1 MFVYPYPLIP
11 NPACYNHIVPKQ
23 YYIKTYGCQMNVN
36 DSEILAGIL
45 EREGYTP
52 AEKMEEA
59 DLILVNTCSIRAG
72 AENKGLWFAHSIKSL
87 KEKNPNLIIG
97 LCGCVAQQEK
107 ETILKKMPFVDL
119 VMGPQGIDEFAG
131 LLKEVANSSTS
142 LGVNS
147 LQLTASCFKEQTSA
161 SRNLPAKRA
170 KSSRAY
176 VSITFGC
183 DNYCSYCVVPYVR
196 GREVSRSMDEILNE
210 IKALD
215 KTIHKE
221 VILLGQN
228 VNSWKV
234 ENRQLKIENRL
245 PELLREVSAI
255 AEVAWINF
263 MTSHPKDLS
272 DDILAAMA
280 EFPKVNHYLHLPVQS
295 GSSKILKAMNRKYD
309 REYYLK
315 LIEKIYQKIPDITLT
330 TDIIVG
336 FPGETEADFEDSLS
350 IIRQANFDSVNT
362 LMFSPRPQTAA
373 AQMTDQIDEPT
384 KNARLQKMMTV
395 VENQSL
401 AKNQL
406 LVGKTLDV
414 LVDGLANNGRLAGR
428 TRGNKIVYFDGS
440 SDLQYQIVQV
450 CINSAKS
457 WGLEGGD
464 GIDVG

>member
-1 MFVYPYPLIP
+1 M
-11 NPACYNHIVPKQ
+11 PKQ

-45 EREGYTP
+45 EREGYVP
-52 AEKMEEA
+52 AEKMGKA

-107 ETILKKMPFVDL
+107 ENILKKMPFVDL

-131 LLKEVANSSTS
+131 LLKQIETTND
-142 LGVNS
+142 LR
-147 LQLTASCFKEQTSA
+147 LTTNDKGYVTYFKEQACST
-161 SRNLPAKRA
+161 RKLPVKRA
-170 KSSRAY
+170 KSPRTY

-196 GREVSRSMDEILNE
+196 GREVSRPMDEILAE

-228 VNSWKV
+228 VNAWV
-234 ENRQLKIENRL
+234 GGLAN
-245 PELLREVSAI
+245 LLREVSAI
-255 AEVAWINF
+255 AGVEWINF

-272 DDILAAMA
+272 DEIIAAMA
-280 EFPKVNHYLHLPVQS
+280 ELPQINHYLHLPVQS

-309 REYYLK
+309 RDYYLK
-315 LIEKIYQKIPDITLT
+315 LVEKIYSKIPDITLT
-330 TDIIVG
+330 SDLIVG
-336 FPGETEADFEDSLS
+336 FPGETEQDFKDSLS
-350 IIRQANFDSVNT
+350 IIRHANFDSVNT

-373 AQMTDQIDEPT
+373 AALPDQIDGPT
-384 KNARLQKMMTV
+384 KNARLLAMMEV
-395 VENQSL
+395 VENQAL
-401 AKNQL
+401 AKNQQ
-406 LVGKTLDV
+406 LVGKTLDA
-414 LVDGLANNGRLAGR
+414 LVEGPAKDGRLSGR
-428 TRGNKIVYFDGS
+428 TRGNKIVYFDAP
-440 SDLQYQIVQV
+440 LELLYQIKPVK
-450 CINSAKS
+450 ITSAKS
-457 WGLEGGD
+457 WVLEGSISSG
-464 GIDVG
+464 VG